1 MAKHRTTNPADALAE
16 PEGRP
21 KGFTLR
27 PFQQELIDQ
36 TGAALKAK
44 RSPLVVLPTG
54 GGKTALI
61 AEIVRLNRSTGRR
74 STVICH
80 RREILQQIAGAIE
93 HHTGE
98 APELVTASSK
108 PNWGVP
114 VLVAMVPTLARR
126 LGQLQQGGMLLADE
140 AHHMGSTS
148 CLQPCHTLNTSS
160 RGWPI
165 WAASS
170 ARLTLIRPAG
180 VGGSAGRNVPR
191 SGSSAGWW
199 LAYSGASPLLSGNL
213 RCGRSSQ
220 RTVGSHR
227 FSLPSARA

>member
-1 MAKHRTTNPADALAE
+1 VAKHRTKPDGALAE
-16 PEGRP
+16 PGGSA
-21 KGFTLR
+21 KGFILR
-27 PFQQELIDQ
+27 PYQQELIDK
-36 TGAALKAK
+36 TGAALKAR

-98 APELVTASSK
+98 APELVEAGSK
-108 PNWGVP
+108 PNWGAP

-148 CLQPCHTLNTSS
+148 CLQPCHSPKHLS
-160 RGWPI
+160 
-165 WAASS
+165 
-170 ARLTLIRPAG
+170 L
-180 VGGSAGRNVPR
+180 VAGR
-191 SGSSAGWW
+191 SGPPVQQG
-199 LAYSGASPLLSGNL
+199 
-213 RCGRSSQ
+213 
-220 RTVGSHR
+220 
-227 FSLPSARA
+227 